1 MKSRSKKYKFAIEWI
16 AINDE
21 PTVVQIAD
29 LISVTLIADMFG
41 FDPQD
46 VAKDVLNLRQKLED
60 KRSK

>member
-16 AINDE
+16 AINDD

-46 VAKDVLNLRQKLED
+46 VTKDVLNLRQKLED